1 MQTSGVSKDTLL
13 VTKLVTENAVMVFG
27 QHGCCMCHVVR
38 HLLLGLGVNP
48 TISAVDEGDMA
59 ELRRMSGEEMVE
71 LPVVYIGGKLFGGM
85 ERLIATHV
93 TGELVTVLKEAKA
106 LWL

>member
-27 QHGCCMCHVVR
+27 QRGFCMCHVVR

-48 TISAVDEGDMA
+48 TISVVDEGDMA
-59 ELRRMSGEEMVE
+59 ELRRMFGEEMVE

-85 ERLIATHV
+85 ERLIVMTYSMNTKI
-93 TGELVTVLKEAKA
+93 TGLSS
-106 LWL
+106 